1 MNLSP
6 GVTLQNRYRIVARL
20 GQGGM
25 GAVYRAWDTRLNVA
39 VALKEMVPQP
49 GLDAQTLAQMR
60 AQFRQEATVLARL
73 NHPHLVNVTDF
84 FEEEGKVYLVMRFI
98 EGESLASRIAR
109 EGPISE
115 AQVVAWARQLLDA
128 LDYCHSQGVLH
139 RDIKPQNII
148 IRADGQAVFVDF
160 GLVKLWNPDDP
171 YTRTVM
177 RGMGTPE
184 YAPPEQYG
192 TRSQHTDPRSDIYSL
207 GATLY
212 HALTGQ
218 LPLSATDRMA
228 TPEQFMPPGRLTQGV
243 SPGVEAAILKAMALT
258 IGQRFASAREMSEA
272 LDGSRPPIPT
282 AQQQGPHLSLPGAWL
297 WAAGGVVLLLFSG
310 SALLAVRAFSPHTSP
325 TATQSPH
332 ATSVVVSDAAGRTP
346 TATQASTPLLTRTPV
361 VPPTQGV
368 PTIESTL
375 VVVEQPSATPLPA
388 YATATPQPAATA
400 PPTRTPTP
408 LATAT
413 ATPPATATWTPTP
426 TSVPTTAYEQVPLGS
441 VANATQ
447 GFVSPP
453 TGDVTLGGVPFSLTD
468 RVFQSQAEPAPHDG
482 YPTRAHLVTSL
493 TGAQRVHL
501 LITTGNGFNEYI
513 NQKVGEVW
521 AACDGYSYLLSDLR
535 LGQEVREWHGE
546 PNVVSTMTRSRE
558 VWVGEIAGAGVQGH
572 IDLLSLDLP
581 DQCRN
586 GTLQGIDLVDTSVQT
601 IGSMD
606 PAFNLTGVTVEVYR

>member
-60 AQFRQEATVLARL
+60 AQFGQEATVLARL

-109 EGPISE
+109 EGPIPE
-115 AQVVAWARQLLDA
+115 AQVVVWAQQLLDA

-212 HALTGQ
+212 HALTGH
-218 LPLSATDRMA
+218 LPPSATDRMA
-228 TPEQFMPPGRLTQGV
+228 RPEYFVPPSRLTEGV
-243 SPGVEAAILKAMALT
+243 SPAVEAAILKAMALT
-258 IGQRFASAREMSEA
+258 IDQRFAGAREMSAA
-272 LDGSRPPIPT
+272 LTVRRMSGPAIPVPAASAPT
-282 AQQQGPHLSLPGAWL
+282 PRLSGPRAWL
-297 WAAGGVVLLLFSG
+297 WAAGGATLLLLGSGVLLVARPFSG
-310 SALLAVRAFSPHTSP
+310 GAAPPITEPPRATLAVS
-325 TATQSPH
+325 
-332 ATSVVVSDAAGRTP
+332 SDGAGRTP
-346 TATQASTPLLTRTPV
+346 TVSATLLPSPVPLRTRTPA
-361 VPPTQGV
+361 VPPTENT
-368 PTIESTL
+368 PTATL
-375 VVVEQPSATPLPA
+375 VVVVPPSATSPPPYPSATP
-388 YATATPQPAATA
+388 TPV
-400 PPTRTPTP
+400 PTVSSP
-408 LATAT
+408 
-413 ATPPATATWTPTP
+413 TPTP
-426 TSVPTTAYEQVPLGS
+426 TLVATTSYEAIPLGS

-453 TGDVTLGGVPFSLTD
+453 TGDVTLGGVPFSLTE
-468 RVFQSQAEPAPHDG
+468 RVFQSQAVPPPHDT
-482 YPTRAHLVTSL
+482 YPTRAHLDTNL
-493 TGAQRVHL
+493 AGAQRVHL
-501 LITTGNGFNEYI
+501 LITTGNGFNEYL
-513 NQKVGEVW
+513 NRKVGEVW
-521 AACDGYSYLLSDLR
+521 ATCNGYDYVLSDLA

-581 DQCRN
+581 EPCRS

-601 IGSMD
+601 IGSLD
-606 PAFNLTGVTVEVYR
+606 PAFNLTGVTVEVNR